1 MLNRYTTGPLSFVL
15 SRLFRY
21 FLVPQTKTILLQE
34 GCFGKYFF
42 YFFQTFFVGMKK
54 TPVMA
59 EAITGRPDEFKKGYF
74 A

>member
-1 MLNRYTTGPLSFVL
+1 MLPYFSNMIASF
-15 SRLFRY
+15 S
-21 FLVPQTKTILLQE
+21 E
-34 GCFGKYFF
+34 NGKYFF